1 MFLNWFRNRRRAAIL
16 SGPFPA
22 EWEGILERGVRHVA
36 ALPAE
41 MQSKM
46 RRLICVFVAEKN
58 WEGCRGLEVTE
69 EMKVVIAAQACLLVV
84 GWPEEFHFD
93 HVLSIL
99 VYPSGYVAK
108 DVEITRA
115 GVVLEG
121 KEARLGEAWWR
132 GPVVLSW
139 LDARAGGRMESPGRN
154 LVLHEFAHQLDMMNG
169 RITDGTPPLDSH
181 EEARR
186 WGKVMEPEYQRLVE
200 RSAHGI
206 PTLLDWYGAKNRAE
220 FFAVATETFFE
231 RPRLF
236 RRHHPAIYELF
247 RDYYRQ
253 NPAGERDLVTWDG
266 D

>member
-1 MFLNWFRNRRRAAIL
+1 M
-16 SGPFPA
+16 
-22 EWEGILERGVRHVA
+22 RHVA

-46 RRLICVFVAEKN
+46 RRLIRVFVAEKN

-84 GWPEEFHFD
+84 GWPEDFHFD

-121 KEARLGEAWWR
+121 KEGAARGGVVAGAG
-132 GPVVLSW
+132 GPVV
-139 LDARAGGRMESPGRN
+139 ARRAGRG
-154 LVLHEFAHQLDMMNG
+154 
-169 RITDGTPPLDSH
+169 TDGESGTEPGL
-181 EEARR
+181 ARVCPSAR
-186 WGKVMEPEYQRLVE
+186 HDERTDHRRDPSARFPRRGSAVGEVMEPEYQRLVE

-206 PTLLDWYGAKNRAE
+206 PTLLDWYGAKNRAG
-220 FFAVATETFFE
+220 V
-231 RPRLF
+231 LC
-236 RRHHPAIYELF
+236 
-247 RDYYRQ
+247 
-253 NPAGERDLVTWDG
+253 GGDG
-266 D
+266 DVL